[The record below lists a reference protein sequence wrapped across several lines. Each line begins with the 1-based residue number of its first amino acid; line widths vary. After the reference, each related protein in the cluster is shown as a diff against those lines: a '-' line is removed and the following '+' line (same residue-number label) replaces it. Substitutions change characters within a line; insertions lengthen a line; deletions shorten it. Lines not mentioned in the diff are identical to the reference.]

1 MKPGLS
7 QHEHRR
13 ETVLGTLLKTS
24 ARIWVPD
31 MSHLIKLLCHKK
43 KKFVGKT
50 GCIEISSWTRPWDY
64 FCCQTVLLGGKWQPT
79 PTLMAAGFSLPFST
93 LPPLSDPGWPLHG
106 GPQFIRYF
114 PVLISFI
121 LKLWLQ
127 NLIGPL
133 AIPNIWEHLEQKRV
147 IDLTLVWIRTSWGVF
162 SPKLSGYF
170 CHHWKPWEIW
180 HGWRVG
186 VADKRRQRRAGVRWN
201 WSSESGLGLCLVGH
215 HQRSTLP
222 LPSGGSRWT
231 GNGH

>member
-24 ARIWVPD
+24 ARIWVPG

-43 KKFVGKT
+43 KKIVGKT

-64 FCCQTVLLGGKWQPT
+64 FCCQPVLLGGKWQPT

-106 GPQFIRYF
+106 DPQFIRYF

-127 NLIGPL
+127 NLVGPL

-147 IDLTLVWIRTSWGVF
+147 IDLTLVWIRTSWGIF
-162 SPKLSGYF
+162 SPKTLWVFLPSLETVRDLTWLESRCSRQEMAEAGRGQV
-170 CHHWKPWEIW
+170 KLEL
-180 HGWRVG
+180 RV
-186 VADKRRQRRAGVRWN
+186 RAGP
-201 WSSESGLGLCLVGH
+201 VGH

-222 LPSGGSRWT
+222 SPSGGTRRT
-231 GNGH
+231 GKGH